1 MTQTVL
7 QDLPEPT
14 ILDNSVL
21 RPNTESEM
29 KYKEKRK
36 LELAL
41 QLLEKRKF
49 NYEGNIGKIH
59 SVLKGQ
65 SSDFIQEKMRAG
77 AMFEAAQRDKD
88 PIKLLKIIQNICYK
102 KNRKTSNEVS
112 PPSNQ
117 TSQQLD
123 TT

>member
-1 MTQTVL
+1 MTPIVL

-21 RPNTESEM
+21 HPKTESEM
-29 KYKEKRK
+29 KYEEKRK
-36 LELAL
+36 LDLAL

-59 SVLKGQ
+59 SDLKGK
-65 SSDFIQEKMRAG
+65 SSDFIQEKMRSG

-112 PPSNQ
+112 PSSNQ
-117 TSQQLD
+117 TSQQLN

>member
-41 QLLEKRKF
+41 QLLEKRNF

-59 SVLKGQ
+59 SVLKGK
-65 SSDFIQEKMRAG
+65 SSDFIQEKMRDG
-77 AMFEAAQRDKD
+77 AMFEVAQRDKD

-102 KNRKTSNEVS
+102 KKSKNI
-112 PPSNQ
+112 Q
-117 TSQQLD
+117 
-123 TT
+123 